1 MHRISIPTHLIQ
13 ALVGLRH
20 IVADL
25 GQPEL
30 AVAKRLVKVELP
42 QYGRILQADE
52 DFVVIGRIRV
62 IRVIGEVV
70 VLWKSE

>member
-1 MHRISIPTHLIQ
+1 MQRSSIPTHLIQ
-13 ALVGLRH
+13 ALVCLRH

-25 GQPEL
+25 GQPKL
-30 AVAKRLVKVELP
+30 SVAKCLVKVELP
-42 QYGRILQADE
+42 QHRRILQADE

-70 VLWKSE
+70 VLWKS